1 MIYDKVYDVIK
12 DFHEKFKNMNPANYN
27 NENDFFSNAVAELQ
41 ERLDVVL
48 EDIKIDNDGEFKFIA
63 SKV

>member
-27 NENDFFSNAVAELQ
+27 NENDFFSDSVAELQ
-41 ERLDVVL
+41 ERIDAVLEYIVEVDNDVV
-48 EDIKIDNDGEFKFIA
+48 FIA

>member
-27 NENDFFSNAVAELQ
+27 NENDFFSAVAELQ

>member
-12 DFHEKFKNMNPANYN
+12 DFHEKFKNMNPANDN
-27 NENDFFSNAVAELQ
+27 KENDFFSDSVAELQ
-41 ERLDVVL
+41 ERIDAVLEYIVEVDNDVV
-48 EDIKIDNDGEFKFIA
+48 FIA